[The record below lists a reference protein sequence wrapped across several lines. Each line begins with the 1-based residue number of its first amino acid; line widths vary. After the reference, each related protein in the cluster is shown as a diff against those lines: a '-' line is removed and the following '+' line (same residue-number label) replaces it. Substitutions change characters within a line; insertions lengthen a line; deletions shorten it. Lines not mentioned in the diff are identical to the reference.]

1 MNIWR
6 TKLTQA
12 QLNLHDSSIRPIP
25 EKKTTSPFRQLL
37 AKRDFRL
44 LWIGEAIS
52 LLGDQ
57 FHMIALPWLVLQ
69 LTGDA
74 FIMGTVLALAAV
86 PRALFMLIGGAIT
99 DRYSSRNVML
109 LSNIAR
115 MVLVIILS
123 VTILTGTINMGLIYL
138 ISLLFGLADAFYFPA
153 SQSIIPSLVSK
164 KLLQS
169 ANAIVQGTVQISIFL
184 GPVIAGIL
192 ISWLSV
198 VNPTVDG
205 IADLSGI
212 GIAFGID
219 ALTFVISALTLWMM
233 SNTSRSDNTDES
245 DNEQSI
251 LSSIRD
257 GFRYIRN
264 DSLLSK
270 VFFTSVGINFLV
282 NGPLAVGIPVLAN
295 TQYPEGAAAFG
306 IIISGF
312 GGGALLGIIMAGA
325 LPRPKSAYMGTFIM
339 VAVSTLGL
347 AEITLV
353 TTHSTALATLAIA
366 IAGAGN
372 GYVNVMIF
380 TWIQS
385 VTPSNMLGRMMSV
398 FMFAGAGTAPLG
410 HAMTGALLTVSPIVT
425 FAGAGVLVVLLS
437 AYMLR
442 DKDIKLMGYAMA
454 GEAEVA

>member
-1 MNIWR
+1 M
-6 TKLTQA
+6 TQA
-12 QLNLHDSSIRPIP
+12 ELNLHDSGIRPIT
-25 EKKTTSPFRQLL
+25 EKKSTSPFRRLL
-37 AKRDFRL
+37 ANRDFRL

-74 FIMGTVLALAAV
+74 FMMGTVLALAAV
-86 PRALFMLIGGAIT
+86 PRAIFMLVGGAIT

-109 LSNIAR
+109 LSNLAR

-123 VTILTGTINMGLIYL
+123 ATILTGNIEMSLIYL

-153 SQSIIPSLVSK
+153 SQSIVPSLVSK
-164 KLLQS
+164 KLLHS
-169 ANAIVQGTVQISIFL
+169 ANAIVQGTVQISVFL
-184 GPVIAGIL
+184 GPMIAGIL
-192 ISWLSV
+192 ISLLSTST
-198 VNPTVDG
+198 PTVDG
-205 IADLSGI
+205 VPGLTGI
-212 GIAFGID
+212 GIAFGFD
-219 ALTFVISALTLWMM
+219 ALTFVVSAMTLWMM
-233 SNTSRSDNTDES
+233 SNTFTTDKTDDN
-245 DNEQSI
+245 NPEQSI

-270 VFFTSVGINFLV
+270 VFIVSVGINFLV
-282 NGPLAVGIPVLAN
+282 NGPLTVGIPVLAD

-325 LPRPKSAYMGTFIM
+325 LPRPKPAYMGTLIM
-339 VAVSTLGL
+339 LAVSTLGL
-347 AEITLV
+347 AEVILV
-353 TTHSTALATLAIA
+353 ATHSTPLATLAVA
-366 IAGAGN
+366 VAGAGN
-372 GYVNVMIF
+372 GYINVMIF

-385 VTPSNMLGRMMSV
+385 VTPANMLGRMMSV
-398 FMFAGAGTAPLG
+398 FMFAGAGTAPIG
-410 HAMTGALLTVSPIVT
+410 HAMTGALLTISPILT
-425 FAGAGVLVVLLS
+425 FAGAGVLVIVLA

-442 DKDIKLMGYAMA
+442 DTDIKRMGYAMV
-454 GEAEVA
+454 GETITT

>member
-1 MNIWR
+1 M
-6 TKLTQA
+6 TQA
-12 QLNLHDSSIRPIP
+12 ELNLQDSGIRPIS
-25 EKKTTSPFRQLL
+25 EKKSASPLRHLF
-37 AKRDFRL
+37 ANRDFRL
-44 LWIGEAIS
+44 LWLGEAIS

-69 LTGDA
+69 ITGDA

-86 PRALFMLIGGAIT
+86 PRAIFMLVGGAIT

-115 MVLVIILS
+115 MLLVLILS
-123 VTILTGTINMGLIYL
+123 VTILTGTINMGLIYI

-164 KLLQS
+164 TLLQS
-169 ANAIVQGTVQISIFL
+169 ANAIVQGTVQISVFL

-192 ISWLSV
+192 ISLLST
-198 VNPTVDG
+198 PAVDG
-205 IADLSGI
+205 VLDMSGI
-212 GIAFGID
+212 GIAFGFD
-219 ALTFVISALTLWMM
+219 ALTFVVSALTLWMM
-233 SNTSRSDNTDES
+233 SNTYVTDKSDAEGD
-245 DNEQSI
+245 EQSI
-251 LSSIRD
+251 LASIRD
-257 GFRYIRN
+257 GFRYIRH

-282 NGPLAVGIPVLAN
+282 NGPLTVGIPVLAD

-325 LPRPKSAYMGTFIM
+325 LPRPKSAYMGTLIM
-339 VAVSTLGL
+339 FAVSLLGL
-347 AEITLV
+347 AEVVLV
-353 TTHSTALATLAIA
+353 ATHSTALATLAVA
-366 IAGAGN
+366 VAGAGN
-372 GYVNVMIF
+372 GYINVMIF

-410 HAMTGALLTVSPIVT
+410 HAMTGALLTISPILT
-425 FAGAGVLVVLLS
+425 FAWAGVLVIMLA

-442 DKDIKLMGYAMA
+442 DKDIKAMGYAMA
-454 GEAEVA
+454 GETVAA